1 MKCATIPKLKLF
13 RELNIA
19 VVTGTKGLLK
29 VKEKLQEP
37 FPQMQLHRSEENY
50 TYLTLQG
57 LEVIRVTPQCA
68 DIEHRLH
75 QHMVHIQAQ

>member
-50 TYLTLQG
+50 T
-57 LEVIRVTPQCA
+57 
-68 DIEHRLH
+68 
-75 QHMVHIQAQ
+75 